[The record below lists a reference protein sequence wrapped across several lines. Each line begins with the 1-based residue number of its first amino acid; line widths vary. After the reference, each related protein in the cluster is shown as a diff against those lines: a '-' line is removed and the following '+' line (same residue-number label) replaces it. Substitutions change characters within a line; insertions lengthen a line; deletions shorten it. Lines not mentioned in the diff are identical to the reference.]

1 MRDNCLSHQKADCRN
16 VTVGHDH
23 RRIQA
28 GVPDINIFLTIQD
41 PLPNRDV
48 ETDAHTNGQEVKRPP
63 QCRGTSPDN
72 LLILTGCET
81 RG

>member
-1 MRDNCLSHQKADCRN
+1 MRDNCLSHQKVDCRN
-16 VTVGHDH
+16 VTVAQDH

-48 ETDAHTNGQEVKRPP
+48 
-63 QCRGTSPDN
+63 
-72 LLILTGCET
+72 
-81 RG
+81 